1 MAKFTLKRL
10 SRGVALL
17 TSHIHAQVTS
27 ALALLTN
34 TGVEEDNLEKS
45 YGTFRLNLSIPWLPG
60 RNQSAAGGTDVQ
72 QNPSRLI
79 PFTLPPLQEFFTIT
93 GAASLTT
100 PEVVLDEIG
109 LSFDQRA
116 EGAAIATFYDDGGA
130 GADTDEG
137 ALYYSKVTEYDLTLI
152 LWEKEMSVWGSSATD
167 TDKIIYTVSLNAEEL
182 FEGKD
187 LKLNPLALSDL
198 ELTLN
203 PYRTY
208 MLEIRSQ
215 SLRVPTSP
223 GIAFNNMLASLRF
236 RHALVERDSSE
247 SYVQNIPTV
256 HDGDLNTSPVT
267 ISTPASDAVIEADNA
282 STGVNTVLEAVDNIF
297 RSKMNAGYNEKSVR
311 RSAERIKDNAG
322 YEVIAV
328 PMWGNTVPEIN
339 GANFEDLPS
348 PTPQSAH
355 HTDRRIIPLV
365 HPMTIHH
372 VIAVANTGETAN
384 TVATF
389 TNTVGVG
396 IGSGVRADQPRYA
409 QVAFAE
415 WTPVST
421 SLDDYLLDTIAH
433 RIEVAPST
441 FSITNMQVL
450 NIPVTYV
457 SGLASAKN
465 YGAVNATL
473 SDGGKPFFVGQT
485 NSGLMA
491 RSDASNTL
499 GGSAT
504 SSAGRGREQFI
515 EVRWDVYD
523 SGGFNAS
530 AYTGGSTPL
539 SIIGSGGH
547 WVYIIG
553 KKHLA

>member
-1 MAKFTLKRL
+1 M
-10 SRGVALL
+10 
-17 TSHIHAQVTS
+17 
-27 ALALLTN
+27 
-34 TGVEEDNLEKS
+34 
-45 YGTFRLNLSIPWLPG
+45 
-60 RNQSAAGGTDVQ
+60 
-72 QNPSRLI
+72 
-79 PFTLPPLQEFFTIT
+79 
-93 GAASLTT
+93 
-100 PEVVLDEIG
+100 
-109 LSFDQRA
+109 
-116 EGAAIATFYDDGGA
+116 
-130 GADTDEG
+130 
-137 ALYYSKVTEYDLTLI
+137 
-152 LWEKEMSVWGSSATD
+152 
-167 TDKIIYTVSLNAEEL
+167 NAEEL

-187 LKLNPLALSDL
+187 LKLNPLTLSDL

-215 SLRVPTSP
+215 SLSAPTAP

-236 RHALVERDSSE
+236 RHPLVERDSSE

-256 HDGDLNTSPVT
+256 HDGDFNTAPVT
-267 ISTPASDAVIEADNA
+267 ISTPASDAVIEADNV
-282 STGVNTVLEAVDNIF
+282 STGVNTVFEAVDNIF
-297 RSKMNAGYNEKSVR
+297 RAKMNAGYNEKSVR

-372 VIAVANTGETAN
+372 VIAVANGIASN
-384 TVATF
+384 TSSDF

-396 IGSGVRADQPRYA
+396 IGSGIRADQPRYA

-421 SLDDYLLDTIAH
+421 TLDDYLIDTVLQPV
-433 RIEVAPST
+433 EVSSGLFQT
-441 FSITNMQVL
+441 VHNQIV

-457 SGLASAKN
+457 SGAASTNN
-465 YGAVNATL
+465 YGAVSSTL
-473 SDGGKPFFVGQT
+473 KDGGKPFFVGQT
-485 NSGLMA
+485 NSALKD
-491 RSDASNTL
+491 RSAASNTL
-499 GGSAT
+499 NGSAT
-504 SSAGRGREQFI
+504 TAAGRGREQFI

-523 SGGFNAS
+523 SGGFDAS
-530 AYTGGSTPL
+530 AYTSGSVPL
-539 SIIGSGGH
+539 PIIGSGGH

>member
-17 TSHIHAQVTS
+17 TSHIHAQVSS

-34 TGVEEDNLEKS
+34 TGVEEDNLEKGH
-45 YGTFRLNLSIPWLPG
+45 GTFRLNLSIPWLPG

-79 PFTLPPLQEFFTIT
+79 PFTLPPLQEFFAIT
-93 GAASLTT
+93 GVASLET

-116 EGAAIATFYDDGGA
+116 EGAAIATFFNLGGGGTA
-130 GADTDEG
+130 VAEG
-137 ALYYSKVTEYDLTLI
+137 TLYYSKVTEYDLTLI
-152 LWEKEMSVWGSSATD
+152 LWEKEMSVWGSGATD

-187 LKLNPLALSDL
+187 LKLNPLTLSDL

-215 SLRVPTSP
+215 SLSAPTAP

-236 RHALVERDSSE
+236 RHPLVERDSSE

-256 HDGDLNTSPVT
+256 HDGDFNTAPVT
-267 ISTPASDAVIEADNA
+267 ISTPASDAVIEADNV
-282 STGVNTVLEAVDNIF
+282 STGVNTVFEAVDNIF
-297 RSKMNAGYNEKSVR
+297 RAKMNAGYNEKSVR

-355 HTDRRIIPLV
+355 HTDRRNIPLV

-372 VIAVANTGETAN
+372 VIAVANTGETPN

-396 IGSGVRADQPRYA
+396 IGSGIRADQPRYA

-421 SLDDYLLDTIAH
+421 SLDDYLIDTIAH
-433 RIEVAPST
+433 QVEVAPST
-441 FSITNMQVL
+441 FETTRMQVL

-473 SDGGKPFFVGQT
+473 NDGGKPFFVGQT

-530 AYTGGSTPL
+530 AYTGGSSPL

>member
-17 TSHIHAQVTS
+17 TSHIHAQVAS

-34 TGVEEDNLEKS
+34 TGVEEDNLEKG

-60 RNQSAAGGTDVQ
+60 RNQSAAGGTDIAQV
-72 QNPSRLI
+72 PARLI
-79 PFTLPPLQEFFTIT
+79 PFTLPPLQEFFSVN
-93 GAASLTT
+93 GNVSLTT
-100 PEVVLDEIG
+100 PSVTLEEIG
-109 LSFDQRA
+109 LSFDQRS
-116 EGAAIATFYDDGGA
+116 EGAAISTFFDDGGA
-130 GADTDEG
+130 GADTAEG
-137 ALYYSKVTEYDLTLI
+137 TLYYSKVTQYDVTI
-152 LWEKEMSVWGSSATD
+152 TLWEKEMSVWGSSD
-167 TDKIIYTVSLNAEEL
+167 TSTKKKLYTVTLNAEEL

-187 LKLNPLALSDL
+187 LKLNPL
-198 ELTLN
+198 TLAGIDIAIN

-208 MLEIRSQ
+208 MLEIN
-215 SLRVPTSP
+215 SLALRLPTQP

-236 RHALVERDSSE
+236 RHPLVERDSGDTN
-247 SYVQNIPTV
+247 VQNIPTA
-256 HDGDLNTSPVT
+256 HDGDFNTTPVT
-267 ISTPASDAVIEADNA
+267 ISTPASNAVIEADNV
-282 STGVNTVLEAVDNIF
+282 STGVNTVFEAVDNIF
-297 RSKMNAGYNEKSVR
+297 RAKMNAGYNEKSVR

-372 VIAVANTGETAN
+372 VIAVANGIASN
-384 TVATF
+384 TSSDF

-396 IGSGVRADQPRYA
+396 IGSGIRADQPRYA

-421 SLDDYLLDTIAH
+421 TLDDYLIDTVLQPV
-433 RIEVAPST
+433 EVSSGLFQT
-441 FSITNMQVL
+441 VHNQIV

-457 SGLASAKN
+457 SGAASTNN
-465 YGAVNATL
+465 YGAVSSTL
-473 SDGGKPFFVGQT
+473 KDGGKPFFVGQT
-485 NSGLMA
+485 NSALKA
-491 RSDASNTL
+491 RSAASNTL
-499 GGSAT
+499 NGSAT
-504 SSAGRGREQFI
+504 TAAGRGREQFI

-523 SGGFNAS
+523 SGGFDAS
-530 AYTGGSTPL
+530 AYTSGSVPL
-539 SIIGSGGH
+539 PIIGSGGH

>member
-17 TSHIHAQVTS
+17 TSHIHAQVSS

-34 TGVEEDNLEKS
+34 TGVEEDNLEKG

-60 RNQSAAGGTDVQ
+60 RNQSSAGGTDVAQ
-72 QNPSRLI
+72 VPARLI
-79 PFTLPPLQEFFTIT
+79 PFTLPPLQEFFNLN
-93 GAASLTT
+93 GNVSLTT
-100 PEVVLDEIG
+100 PSITLEEIG
-109 LSFDQRA
+109 LSFDQRS
-116 EGAAIATFYDDGGA
+116 EGAAISTFYDDHGG
-130 GADTDEG
+130 GPDTAEG
-137 ALYYSKVTEYDLTLI
+137 TLYYSKVTQYDVTI
-152 LWEKEMSVWGSSATD
+152 TLWEKDMSVWGSSD
-167 TDKIIYTVSLNAEEL
+167 TSTKKKLYTVTLNAEEL

-187 LKLNPLALSDL
+187 LKLNPL
-198 ELTLN
+198 TLAGIDISIN

-208 MLEIRSQ
+208 MLEINSLA
-215 SLRVPTSP
+215 LRVPTQP

-236 RHALVERDSSE
+236 RHPLVERDSGHSD
-247 SYVQNIPTV
+247 VQNIPTS
-256 HDGDLNTSPVT
+256 HQGQFNTTPVT
-267 ISTPASDAVIEADNA
+267 ISTPASNAVIEADNV
-282 STGVNTVLEAVDNIF
+282 STGVNTVFETVDNIF
-297 RSKMNAGYNEKSVR
+297 RAKMNAGYNEKSVR

-372 VIAVANTGETAN
+372 VIAVANGLTNN
-384 TVATF
+384 TSATF

-396 IGSGVRADQPRYA
+396 IGSGIRADEPRYA
-409 QVAFAE
+409 QVAYAQ
-415 WTPVST
+415 WAPATLSNYLIDTVAQPV
-421 SLDDYLLDTIAH
+421 
-433 RIEVAPST
+433 EVESGLFQT
-441 FSITNMQVL
+441 VHNQVV

-457 SGLASAKN
+457 AGVASTKN
-465 YGAVNATL
+465 YGAASSAL
-473 SDGGKPFFVGQT
+473 LDGGKPYFVGQT

-491 RSDASNTL
+491 RSTASNTV
-499 GGSAT
+499 GGSAVA
-504 SSAGRGREQFI
+504 SAEQGREQFI

-530 AYTGGSTPL
+530 AYTGGSIPFP
-539 SIIGSGGH
+539 IIGSGGH